1 MDQPLPWADDTPHLT
16 IWCAVLFCCF
26 SALLAAV
33 YLLPPLASLLCV
45 VPLASYLM
53 LGRHMG
59 MVYSIGWSVLGL
71 AVLVLRPGSSSG
83 TLLGTAAAVLGVGLL
98 SHWFEARR
106 AALTAVLRRT
116 ASLDPL
122 TGLHNHLYL
131 EAIFSQ
137 LTRSQRGKP
146 QSVTMMLVALA
157 PGADD
162 TRRIEAARLIGEVCR
177 ASDWAFRFGDDS
189 YCVLVPWV
197 SQVQGQQIADRL
209 LARLNTDARTPA
221 RLGLARWP
229 EEAQTLA
236 QLHQITARSLKA
248 DYPPDAGTAPRPAA

>member
-1 MDQPLPWADDTPHLT
+1 MTKPLPWADDTPQLT
-16 IWCAVLFCCF
+16 MWCAVLFCCF

-45 VPLASYLM
+45 VPVASYLM
-53 LGRHMG
+53 LGLHMG
-59 MVYSIGWSVLGL
+59 MVYSIGWSVLGM
-71 AVLVLRPGSSSG
+71 AVLVLRPGSS
-83 TLLGTAAAVLGVGLL
+83 TEALLGTAAAVLGAGLL

-106 AALTAVLRRT
+106 AALTAALRRT

-131 EAIFSQ
+131 ESIFSQ

-162 TRRIEAARLIGEVCR
+162 ARLVEAARLIEEVCR
-177 ASDWAFRFGDDS
+177 GSDWAFRFGDDR
-189 YCVLVPWV
+189 YCILVPWV

-209 LARLNTDARTPA
+209 LARLNAEQQAPA

-229 EEAQTLA
+229 DDAQTLA

-248 DYPPDAGTAPRPAA
+248 DYAPNAGKVPKSAA

>member
-1 MDQPLPWADDTPHLT
+1 MDKPLPWADDTPRLT

-71 AVLVLRPGSSSG
+71 AVLLLRPGSSG
-83 TLLGTAAAVLGVGLL
+83 AALLGTAAAVLGAGLL
-98 SHWFEARR
+98 SHWSEARR
-106 AALTAVLRRT
+106 AALAAVLRRT
-116 ASLDPL
+116 ASLDAL

-131 EAIFSQ
+131 AAIFSQ

-146 QSVTMMLVALA
+146 QSLTMLLVALA

-162 TRRIEAARLIGEVCR
+162 ARLVQAARLIEEVCR
-177 ASDWAFRFGDDS
+177 GSDWAFRFGDDRF
-189 YCVLVPWV
+189 CVLVPWV
-197 SQVQGQQIADRL
+197 SQLQGQQIAERL
-209 LARLNTDARTPA
+209 LARLNAQQLAPA

-236 QLHQITARSLKA
+236 QLHKITERNL
-248 DYPPDAGTAPRPAA
+248 